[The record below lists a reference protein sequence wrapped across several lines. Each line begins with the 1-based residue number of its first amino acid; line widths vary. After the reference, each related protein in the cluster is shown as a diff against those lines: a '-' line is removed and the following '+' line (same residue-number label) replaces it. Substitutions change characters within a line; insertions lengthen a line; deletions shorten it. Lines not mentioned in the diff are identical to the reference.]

1 MGASQSRDPPKP
13 PPPSVTETKYPELPA
28 RVNTNLST
36 ASAQQCNG
44 CLLAVDTRVTTSS
57 VTLTRDYGN
66 VSNDECKKYQTDK
79 EAVKNKQMSFGDFL
93 MNMAAG
99 KYTRPVSQDQNAQYC
114 EQILIDDQMITK
126 LTDYDAF
133 IKYES
138 EIKGVRI
145 RKVTGGGS
153 FSSGTKVKI
162 VLSLPLRAQY
172 VSELKDGVPQFK
184 DITIRTMT
192 LYHPSPIR
200 VENVQHDAVLSLNDP
215 SDEVAGSDSVIL
227 IPLIGSNTG
236 AKSEDFFNK
245 IVKHAI
251 SLSAPSMVT
260 GMFEKVD
267 VPTGADWSLASL
279 FWLGDAT
286 KDGYAKVEDA
296 YYSWDG
302 LPTFNRYGW
311 KDSGSAV
318 RYFMLAN
325 PVNIAMS
332 DLSILTRNLPPTPP
346 DQAIHKIPDT
356 AMNTYLKNWPK
367 QAPPPAGW
375 PATPIVY
382 KAAEGD
388 AIAGACCGGVEKTP
402 ATEEGPKDLPA
413 FGGTTES
420 FTNKGG
426 ISSNNIITFVFGFIT
441 LLFMMIGAAIALHLI
456 HKDYDY
462 TLRSASNTVGE
473 AVGAWFAK
481 MAARV
486 KAIRSA
492 ISAAKGAASGEGG
505 GDMSGLEGA
514 LGKGKLGDMLGSVKG
529 NAEGKLGDLLGSVK
543 GNAEGKLGDLLGS
556 AKGKLGDV
564 SQFKKMLAADDDDDD
579 IMDSLSSSDT
589 VKNLAGSVG
598 SLLKGFKK

>member
-1 MGASQSRDPPKP
+1 M
-13 PPPSVTETKYPELPA
+13 
-28 RVNTNLST
+28 
-36 ASAQQCNG
+36 
-44 CLLAVDTRVTTSS
+44 LAVDTRVTTSS

-66 VSNDECKKYQTDK
+66 VSNDECKQYQKDK
-79 EAVKNKQMSFGDFL
+79 DAVAKKQMSFGDFL

-114 EQILIDDQMITK
+114 EQILVDDQMIAK
-126 LTDYDAF
+126 LTDYNAF
-133 IKYES
+133 LANETQ
-138 EIKGVRI
+138 IKGVRI

-172 VSELKDGVPQFK
+172 VSEMKDNVPQFK

-227 IPLIGSNTG
+227 IPLKGSNTG

-279 FWLGDAT
+279 FWLGEAT
-286 KDGYAKVEDA
+286 KDGYARVEDA

-302 LPTFNRYGW
+302 LPTFNRSLASQSASAINYNW
-311 KDSGSAV
+311 VASDSSV

-346 DQAIHKIPDT
+346 DQAIHKIPD
-356 AMNTYLKNWPK
+356 ASLKWKNATPK
-367 QAPPPAGW
+367 PSYW
-375 PATPIVY
+375 NATPIVY
-382 KAAEGD
+382 KAAEGK
-388 AIAGACCGGVEKTP
+388 AIAGSCCGGVEKTAP
-402 ATEEGPKDLPA
+402 VEEGPKDLPS
-413 FGGTTES
+413 FGGTATES
-420 FTNKGG
+420 FTNKGS
-426 ISSNNIITFVFGFIT
+426 ISSNTIITFVFGFIT

-462 TLRSASNTVGE
+462 TLRTASNTVGE

-481 MAARV
+481 MAGRI
-486 KAIRSA
+486 KAIRNA
-492 ISAAKGAASGEGG
+492 ITAAKGAASGEGG
-505 GDMSGLEGA
+505 GEEG
-514 LGKGKLGDMLGSVKG
+514 GLGDLLGSVKG
-529 NAEGKLGDLLGSVK
+529 SADGKLGDLLGSADGKLGDLLGSVK
-543 GNAEGKLGDLLGS
+543 GSADGKLGDLLGS
-556 AKGKLGDV
+556 AEGKLGNLLGSAQGKLGDV
-564 SQFKKMLAADDDDDD
+564 NQFKQMLGSSGSGPNIEGFGKLA
-579 IMDSLSSSDT
+579 SSDT